1 MAKGQMNKDKMKNKA
16 KKMKEGSKAEEAMDR
31 KRGY

>member
-16 KKMKEGSKAEEAMDR
+16 KKSKLIKDMD
-31 KRGY
+31 KDKM